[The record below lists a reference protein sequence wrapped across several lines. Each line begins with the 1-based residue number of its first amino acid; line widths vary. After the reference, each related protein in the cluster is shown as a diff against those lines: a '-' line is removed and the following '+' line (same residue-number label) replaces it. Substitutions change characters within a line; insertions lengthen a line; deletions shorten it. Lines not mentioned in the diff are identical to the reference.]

1 MIKFI
6 PYGDKAV
13 LVNFKDKID
22 LKTNALVHNFEDA
35 LLKEKMEGVIEVI
48 PAYSSVTVIYDP
60 EILNFN
66 VLIKKLKIIRKK
78 KKRSKEILP
87 NTLIEVPV
95 IYGGSY
101 GPDLEFVAKYNGLST
116 QEVVKIHASCK
127 YVVYMIGF
135 TPGFAYLGGMSS
147 KIFTPRLAN
156 PRKTVSRGSVG
167 IGGNQTGIYSIE
179 SPGGWRI
186 IGRTPLKLFD
196 INKEPPILLKPGV
209 KVKFTSIDEVE
220 YKRVKKGLSLK

>member
-220 YKRVKKGLSLK
+220 YKRIKKGLSLK

>member
-116 QEVVKIHASCK
+116 KEVVKIHASCK